1 MSIALWLVAAITTVC
16 LEPNGGLSPVICKA
30 PASRLDARRD
40 VCECPTG
47 RRTEVPICAA
57 GEKPPPETRALNA
70 FRRQAAADGSL
81 AGDRFQDRPLCVI
94 PTARPAR
101 RP

>member
-1 MSIALWLVAAITTVC
+1 MSIALWLAAVITTVC

-47 RRTEVPICAA
+47 RRTEAPVCVA
-57 GEKPPPETRALNA
+57 GDKPPPETRALNT

-94 PTARPAR
+94 PTAPPAR
-101 RP
+101 QP

>member
-1 MSIALWLVAAITTVC
+1 MSIALWLAAAITTVC
-16 LEPNGGLSPVICKA
+16 LEPSGSLSPVICTA

-40 VCECPTG
+40 VCECPSG
-47 RRTEVPICAA
+47 RRTEAPVCAA

-70 FRRQAAADGSL
+70 FRRKAAEDGSL

>member
-1 MSIALWLVAAITTVC
+1 MSIALWLAAAITTVC
-16 LEPNGGLSPVICKA
+16 LEPGGSLSPVICEA
-30 PASRLDARRD
+30 PASRLDARRE

-47 RRTEVPICAA
+47 RRTEVPICVS

-70 FRRQAAADGSL
+70 FRREAAADGSL

-94 PTARPAR
+94 PSAPAAR

>member
-1 MSIALWLVAAITTVC
+1 MFSALWLAAAITTVC
-16 LEPNGGLSPVICKA
+16 LEPDGSLSPVICTA

-40 VCECPTG
+40 VCECPSG
-47 RRTEVPICAA
+47 RRTEAPVCAA

-70 FRRQAAADGSL
+70 FRRKSAEDGSL

>member
-1 MSIALWLVAAITTVC
+1 MFSALWLAAAITTVC
-16 LEPNGGLSPVICKA
+16 LEPSGALSPVICSA
-30 PASRLDARRD
+30 PASRLDARRE

-70 FRRQAAADGSL
+70 FRREAAADGSL
-81 AGDRFQDRPLCVI
+81 AGDRFQDRPLCVV
-94 PTARPAR
+94 PSSPPAR

>member
-1 MSIALWLVAAITTVC
+1 MSIALWLAAVITTVC

-47 RRTEVPICAA
+47 RRTEVPVCAA
-57 GEKPPPETRALNA
+57 GDKPPPETRALNT

-94 PTARPAR
+94 PTAPPAR
-101 RP
+101 QP